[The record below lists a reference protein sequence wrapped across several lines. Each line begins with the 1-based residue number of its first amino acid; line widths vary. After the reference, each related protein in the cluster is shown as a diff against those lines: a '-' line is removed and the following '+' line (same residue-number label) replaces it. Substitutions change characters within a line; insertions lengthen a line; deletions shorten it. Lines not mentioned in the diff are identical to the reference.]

1 MSFLS
6 APNPGAHQKNP
17 RRGQAKGAFHPD
29 LLAALFSVA
38 RNPVTNRHVVLLPLR
53 LGRELVNPGKG
64 NVTVL

>member
-6 APNPGAHQKNP
+6 ASIPDAHQKNP

-29 LLAALFSVA
+29 LLAVLFSVA
-38 RNPVTNRHVVLLPLR
+38 RNPVTNRHVVLLPIR
-53 LGRELVNPGKG
+53 RSCEFVKPDTC